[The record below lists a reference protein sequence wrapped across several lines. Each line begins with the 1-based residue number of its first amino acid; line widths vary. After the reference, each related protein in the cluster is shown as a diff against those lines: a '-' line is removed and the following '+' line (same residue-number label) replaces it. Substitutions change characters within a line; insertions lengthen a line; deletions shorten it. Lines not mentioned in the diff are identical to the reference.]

1 MPVSTGELVENSS
14 TGVALRSGF
23 PDGAPR
29 LKPCRLAALAPHYR
43 AALVLRV
50 SRLTGHELCATRQR
64 LTPTAASR
72 LFSKQGKLPTKHKT
86 VVNFLLIALL
96 FPAAAL
102 RAGQAAAPDRA
113 VGDSLQNSPMAAS
126 DGGSAKKIDV
136 CALLT
141 SAEIEAAQGEP
152 VKETKPSEEHGSS
165 FLMSQCFFRTATFA
179 KSVSFALA
187 VPDPAK
193 PSALTPR
200 EYWKKQFHPPEQ
212 EKTAASQAK
221 SPKKTEEEH
230 EEELSKPLPVA
241 GLGEEAYWVGN
252 PVIGAIYVLKGEVFL
267 RISLGGVRDASERIE
282 KSKAL
287 ARAALGRF

>member
-1 MPVSTGELVENSS
+1 MDTNDA
-14 TGVALRSGF
+14 ALRSRF
-23 PDGAPR
+23 LDEAPR
-29 LKPCRLAALAPHYR
+29 LKPRGLVAAAPHYG
-43 AALVLRV
+43 AAPALRIEGFMG
-50 SRLTGHELCATRQR
+50 LLFCATRQR
-64 LTPTAASR
+64 LGATAASR
-72 LFSKQGKLPTKHKT
+72 LFSKQGKLPTKHKPA
-86 VVNFLLIALL
+86 VNLLLIAFLL
-96 FPAAAL
+96 PAAAL
-102 RAGQAAAPDRA
+102 RAGQAAAPDHTA
-113 VGDSLQNSPMAAS
+113 GDSLQNSPKAARG
-126 DGGSAKKIDV
+126 GGSATKIDV
-136 CALLT
+136 CALIT

-165 FLMSQCFFRTATFA
+165 FLMTQCFFRTATFA

-221 SPKKTEEEH
+221 SPKKTEEED

-252 PVIGAIYVLKGEVFL
+252 PVTGAIYVLKGEVFL
-267 RISLGGVRDASERIE
+267 RISVGGVRDASERIE